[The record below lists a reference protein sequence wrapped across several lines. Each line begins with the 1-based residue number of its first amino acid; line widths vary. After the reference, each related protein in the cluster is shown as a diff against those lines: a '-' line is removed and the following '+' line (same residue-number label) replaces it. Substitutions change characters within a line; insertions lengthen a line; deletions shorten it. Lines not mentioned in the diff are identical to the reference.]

1 MNLGLVL
8 FFLYHYGFLALF
20 TLFAYLI
27 GARLTGSVP
36 YHSASEKFCF
46 STGLGLGV
54 IAYFVFAVGLAR
66 LLTRGVVLVLFTTI
80 AVLLS
85 PSLLELA
92 RDAEQLRR
100 RLRSRWTSLYGIIL
114 VLLSPILLLPLYPP
128 TQWDATSYHL
138 AAAKIY
144 ANSHAVVFTP
154 YLRFPVFPQLN
165 EMLFSLMLLLYD
177 DISAQLVQFLM
188 MWLVAITLY
197 AWGRRAFST
206 EVGLWSGVLWLS
218 NPVVLS
224 LGASAYI
231 DIGLTLFVVL
241 AAYAF
246 FNWYQ
251 SHSTSWLLLSA
262 VFFGFAAG
270 SKYLALFPL
279 AVFGL
284 FLLYWAAK
292 ERRFREVIAFTV
304 LAAAVASPWYIRN
317 LYYTGNPVWPY
328 FGSKLGYGNWNP
340 DDLRAVSQEQASYGT
355 GKGITDLIMLPWN
368 LVFHGPMF
376 HADSSDLSP
385 VYLLLLPLSL
395 IAAWKNSYLR
405 TLLVVAGLYTLS
417 WFSTVQVLRY
427 LLLAVPFLSLVT
439 AAALDTYVF
448 GWLRAKRRTVS
459 SVHAGIIC
467 ILLLGSGLGRATS
480 LRRPALPPA
489 TSQQRDSFLGQSL
502 PSYPAYEFLNHRE
515 GSDYTVYALDGANMA
530 YFADGHFIG
539 DWFGPARY
547 STLLNHLSKPEEL
560 YEELHRLGAQYLLIY
575 EAGSFSSQRIG
586 DSVLTPGFLETHF
599 KIIYARSNVLL
610 FEVDD
615 HVEQMNRSPE
625 LLRNGGFEMLN
636 AGIPMSWSRTGK
648 PLIDSTGANSHNG
661 KTAVRAGAE
670 DWLAQRVALDSG
682 RVYLLRSF
690 SRAMKRLQFA
700 RLQINWLDR
709 DQKLMSADIEVVPA
723 YSTWHSQVMAARAPD
738 NAAFAD
744 VYASVHGDS
753 EVWLDDFSLV
763 ELRYK

>member
-1 MNLGLVL
+1 MNLGFAL
-8 FFLYHYGFLALF
+8 FFLCHYGFLALF
-20 TLFAYLI
+20 TIFAYSI
-27 GARLTGSVP
+27 GAGLTRTVV

-46 STGLGLGV
+46 CTGLGLGV
-54 IAYFVFAVGLAR
+54 IAHLVFFAGLAH
-66 LLTRGVVLVLFTTI
+66 LLTRAVILVLFTII
-80 AVLLS
+80 AFFVW
-85 PSLLELA
+85 PSFLGLA
-92 RDAEQLRR
+92 RDAAKLRQ
-100 RLRSRWTSLYGIIL
+100 RLRSGRSWFYGIIL
-114 VLLSPILLLPLYPP
+114 ALLSPLLLLPLYPP
-128 TQWDATSYHL
+128 IQWDATSYHL
-138 AAAKIY
+138 AAARIY
-144 ANSHAVVFTP
+144 VDSHALVFTP

-188 MWLVAITLY
+188 MWLVAIALY

-206 EVGLWSGVLWLS
+206 EVGLWSGALWLS
-218 NPVVLS
+218 NPLVLW

-231 DIGLTLFVVL
+231 DIGLTMFVVL
-241 AAYAF
+241 AAYSF

-251 SHSTSWLLLSA
+251 SRRGSWLVLSA
-262 VFFGFAAG
+262 LFFGFAAG

-292 ERRFREVIAFTV
+292 ERRFRELLAFTV
-304 LAAAVASPWYIRN
+304 IVAAVASPWYIRN
-317 LYYTGNPVWPY
+317 VRYTGNPVWPY

-340 DDLRAVSQEQASYGT
+340 DDLREVSQEQASYGT
-355 GKGITDLIMLPWN
+355 GRGITALIMLPWN
-368 LVFHGPMF
+368 LVFHGPVF
-376 HADSSDLSP
+376 HAGSNDLSP
-385 VYLLLLPLSL
+385 VYLLLLPLTL

-405 TLLVVAGLYTLS
+405 ALLVVAGLYTLS

-427 LLLAVPFLSLVT
+427 LLLAVPFVSLVT

-448 GWLRAKRRTVS
+448 SWLRAKWPTVS
-459 SVHAGIIC
+459 TVHAGITC
-467 ILLLGSGLGRATS
+467 ILLLGFGLGRPTS
-480 LRRPALPPA
+480 LWRQALPPA
-489 TSQQRDSFLGQSL
+489 TAQQRDSFLRQSL
-502 PSYPAYEFLNHRE
+502 RSYPAYEFLNHLK
-515 GSDYTVYALDGANMA
+515 GNDYTVYALDDANMA
-530 YFADGHFIG
+530 YFAGGHFMG

-547 STLLNHLSKPEEL
+547 SALLNHLAKPEEL

-615 HVEQMNRSPE
+615 HVEQLNRSPE

-636 AGIPMSWSRTGK
+636 AGIPMSWSKAGK
-648 PLIDSTGANSHNG
+648 PVIDSTGANSHEG
-661 KTAVRAGAE
+661 KTAVRADAE
-670 DWLAQRVALDSG
+670 DWLAQRVALESG

-690 SRAMKRLQFA
+690 SRAMQPLQFA

-723 YSTWHSQVMAARAPD
+723 YSNWHSQVMAARAPD

-753 EVWLDDFSLV
+753 EIWFDDFSLV